1 MAGDEIDIPETGA
14 IFTFGRSR
22 FADNLPSRFYIRND
36 RIVDFDC
43 GDEHTALV
51 CETGRLYLFGSN
63 DYGQLGM
70 GHSNTVTKPKCVK
83 TIKQYRI
90 THVACGRAHTV
101 VSTDSGF
108 LLSWGANSDGQL
120 GLGDYTGDALV
131 PQPLTS
137 WTAGRVCQLSAG
149 SGHSVALSDAGDV
162 YVWGSNA
169 DGQLGLTNSDSCVR
183 IPTLLP
189 LGQKVSQVSC
199 GYYHSAFITEDGS
212 LFTCGET
219 ENGKLGIPSGTS
231 ALARVDAGAKVVS
244 VTCGGS
250 HTVAL
255 TEEGGVLVFGSNERG
270 QVGMGSRIVQCQ
282 KPSRLLLS
290 CASDATVVDASC
302 GESHSAFVTSNGYLY
317 TCGDGRHGKLCMED
331 PKLMQPTKVTRL
343 SGFFVEKVSCGG
355 CHTMVLARCR
365 TLEEKLSSEVSESSS
380 NTDVTDEDSTVTQ
393 PLRQNQNQKLAPI
406 LRSSGSCE
414 SASDNGS
421 ESSSDSHKNEE
432 QSGNLISSSVTVDI
446 QNYVAQEETDI
457 VDAESTPVSECNK
470 VSQQEVKQS
479 KIARF
484 FSSMHLKRSQSL
496 KEENGPRPLAQDHG
510 RTQTGGGGD
519 ASKLENIKTPNMVHF
534 GSQRKSKACLIL

>member
-162 YVWGSNA
+162 YVWGNNA

-343 SGFFVEKVSCGG
+343 SGFFVEK
-355 CHTMVLARCR
+355 
-365 TLEEKLSSEVSESSS
+365 
-380 NTDVTDEDSTVTQ
+380 EDSTVTQ

-496 KEENGPRPLAQDHG
+496 KEENGPRPLTQDHG

-519 ASKLENIKTPNMVHF
+519 ASKLENIKKPNMVHF